1 MVPSSRR
8 EDVYVA
14 EAAWQAAVKDGTA
27 DMGDAHGLDA
37 AAAMHDVSAPP
48 VEVDSDR

>member
-1 MVPSSRR
+1 MVPPARR

-14 EAAWQAAVKDGTA
+14 EAVWQAEVKDGTA

-37 AAAMHDVSAPP
+37 FAAGHDLLAPP
-48 VEVDSDR
+48 VERDSDW